1 MYWKVICTTHMY
13 WKVICTTHMLPRI
26 LCQSCVVFLCFVIFV
41 LCLVCTMLPVSLSL
55 GCPFLIVSSVFF
67 SNGYLL
73 NIGIYHT
80 WATDMYIDAII
91 HEPNVTINRGRCAYV
106 LRHNIVHTRHRTK
119 ITKHKNT
126 TQLRKCKKMSN
137 RDTTILIAY
146 LVRTTLFC
154 NNCHQMHSLSTDWK
168 SKLMKSCFWEQGV

>member
-1 MYWKVICTTHMY
+1 MTFQYMCVVHMTFQYMTGTGYAVKPFYWVF
-13 WKVICTTHMLPRI
+13 I
-26 LCQSCVVFLCFVIFV
+26 LGSCPIYGGVPVAHFLHFLSCVVFLCFVIFV

-91 HEPNVTINRGRCAYV
+91 HEPNVTIIRGRCAYV
-106 LRHNIVHTRHRTK
+106 LRRTMLWDSKRFHGVVLYHQHKRRH
-119 ITKHKNT
+119 IT
-126 TQLRKCKKMSN
+126 QR
-137 RDTTILIAY
+137 TILI
-146 LVRTTLFC
+146 
-154 NNCHQMHSLSTDWK
+154 
-168 SKLMKSCFWEQGV
+168 SCCWQSSHG